1 MAQGPAVTKEEAEE
15 WLERLNQITI
25 TPATEPAKPRTVPVT
40 NMEDQS
46 LDLSDL
52 TDEELAD
59 CGLGS
64 LGR

>member
-25 TPATEPAKPRTVPVT
+25 TPATELAKPKTIQVIDT
-40 NMEDQS
+40 EDKS